1 MPASITRLLRP
12 DIAALEPY
20 TPIVPLET
28 LAEQLSL
35 PVERIIKLDANEN
48 PYGPSPRALAALAA
62 VARDAP
68 HRYAIYPDP
77 DHTRLRAALSRYI
90 GQPPERIICGAGSD
104 ELIDLLMRAV
114 LRPGDVMVDCPPTFA
129 MYSFDAALYGARVVP
144 VPRTE
149 QFDIDVEGVAE
160 AVERDGAKLLFLAAP
175 NNPTGTPLTRAAVE
189 RLLDLPIIL
198 AIDEAY
204 AEFAGTSVVDL
215 VGTRPNLVVL
225 RTFSKWA
232 GLAGLRIGYAAM
244 HEDVIAYL
252 WKIKQPYNV
261 NVAAEVA
268 AIASLEDLE
277 ERMTTVARIV
287 AERERLAAALAT
299 LPGVHVYPSAANFL
313 LCRMTNGGAAR
324 ARAIRDG
331 LAQRGILIRYFNR
344 PGLDDC
350 IRISVGRPE
359 QNDALLRA
367 LEDLM

>member
-1 MPASITRLLRP
+1 MPASITGLLRT

-20 TPIVPLET
+20 TPIVPLEI
-28 LAEQLSL
+28 LAERLGL

-48 PYGPSPRALAALAA
+48 PYGPSPHALAALAA
-62 VARDAP
+62 VERDAP

-77 DHTRLRAALSRYI
+77 DHVRLRAALSRYI

-104 ELIDLLMRAV
+104 ELIDLLMRAT
-114 LRPGDVMVDCPPTFA
+114 LRPGDTMVDCPPTFA

-144 VPRTE
+144 VPRTD
-149 QFDIDVEGVAE
+149 QFDVDIEGVAE
-160 AVERDGAKLLFLAAP
+160 AVEREGAKLLFLAAP
-175 NNPTGTPLTRAAVE
+175 NNPTGTLLARSDVE

-204 AEFAGTSVVDL
+204 AEFAGTSVVDM
-215 VGTRPNLVVL
+215 VGACPNLVVL

-244 HEDVIAYL
+244 HEDVAAYV

-268 AIASLEDLE
+268 AIASLDDLE
-277 ERMTTVARIV
+277 ERMATVARIV
-287 AERERLAAALAT
+287 AERERLAAALAA
-299 LPGVHVYPSAANFL
+299 LPGFRVYPSAANFL
-313 LCRMTNGGAAR
+313 LCRITGGAAR

-359 QNDALLRA
+359 QNDALLHA
-367 LEDLM
+367 LRELV